1 MCLCSIL
8 KAKNSLVIE
17 KMKRLRLVKKL
28 IIGVA
33 VILLFLIGGFL
44 WLLSQA
50 SPESAPQDIVTIEL
64 PDTYEK

>member
-1 MCLCSIL
+1 
-8 KAKNSLVIE
+8 
-17 KMKRLRLVKKL
+17 MKRLRLVKKL

-33 VILLFLIGGFL
+33 VILLFLTGGFL